1 MARAANLQELRPM
14 LKNKRALVTGSTS
27 GIGLAIA
34 RGLEVQGAD
43 VILNGLGDPG
53 EIAALCEELGAS
65 HHGAD
70 LCDPAAIAAMMAQI
84 GPVDILSAVYTLRS
98 RALAFGGPGTGVPV
112 VFMGFGDGSVLGD
125 AMAGAVAVMLSSTYG
140 SRAILDFF
148 IAARYHEPSDEAE
161 AMELGGAIDDLLL
174 HEVLIRR
181 IADPPPTAAQP

>member
-1 MARAANLQELRPM
+1 
-14 LKNKRALVTGSTS
+14 
-27 GIGLAIA
+27 
-34 RGLEVQGAD
+34 
-43 VILNGLGDPG
+43 
-53 EIAALCEELGAS
+53 
-65 HHGAD
+65 
-70 LCDPAAIAAMMAQI
+70 
-84 GPVDILSAVYTLRS
+84 LRS

-181 IADPPPTAAQP
+181 IADPQAFPPPTAAQP